1 MKGIMRTTIILAVF
15 AISVFVYSPL
25 YGAQS
30 SSLCTA
36 YFGGKTDDPA
46 YQDVIYLAAGSPAD
60 ACVQRI
66 ATRLAS
72 APDGA
77 EVVAKAAVIACKF
90 VIEKEAKEMSDK
102 DNSMDRTRGIVQR
115 NAEEQVLLATIT
127 IRAGRCEP

>member
-1 MKGIMRTTIILAVF
+1 MRATITLAIFVTG
-15 AISVFVYSPL
+15 VFVYSPL

-36 YFGGKTDDPA
+36 YFDGKTDDPA

-77 EVVAKAAVIACKF
+77 EVIAKAAVIACKF
-90 VIEKEAKEMSDK
+90 AIEKEAKEASDK
-102 DNSMDRTRGIVQR
+102 DNSVDRTRGITQR
-115 NAEEQVLLATIT
+115 LAEEQALLAVIT
-127 IRAGRCEP
+127 VRAGHCAP